1 MGLKVTETEEATLSL
16 NLSAEEGLFLLRLLK
31 SSKDD
36 PRIHG
41 LIGTCFWF
49 HSHSKSEEQCIK
61 ETWTSVEKKLEALK
75 LDGE

>member
-1 MGLKVTETEEATLSL
+1 MTEIKKETLSV
-16 NLSAEEGLFLLRLLK
+16 NLSLSEAMLLLRLLK

-49 HSHSKSEEQCIK
+49 HSHSKSEERDVK
-61 ETWTSVEKKLEALK
+61 NAWTSLEQKLEELK
-75 LDGE
+75 LNGE

>member
-1 MGLKVTETEEATLSL
+1 MAEMTETEKATLSL
-16 NLSAEEGLFLLRLLK
+16 NLSAEEALLLLRLLK

-61 ETWTSVEKKLEALK
+61 DTWTAVEQKLEALK
-75 LDGE
+75 LVGS

>member
-1 MGLKVTETEEATLSL
+1 MAEMTETEKATLSL
-16 NLSAEEGLFLLRLLK
+16 NLSAEEALLLLRLLK

-49 HSHSKSEEQCIK
+49 HSHSKTEEQCIK
-61 ETWTSVEKKLEALK
+61 DTWTAVEKKLEALK
-75 LDGE
+75 LGGS

>member
-1 MGLKVTETEEATLSL
+1 MTQVTETKKATLSL
-16 NLSAEEGLFLLRLLK
+16 NLSPDEGLFLLRLLK

-49 HSHSKSEEQCIK
+49 HSHSKTEEQCIK
-61 ETWTSVEKKLEALK
+61 DTWTSVEQKLEALQ
-75 LDGE
+75 LGSG

>member
-1 MGLKVTETEEATLSL
+1 MGLKVTEIEKPTLSL

-36 PRIHG
+36 PRVHG

-49 HSHSKSEEQCIK
+49 LNHSKGEEQSIK
-61 ETWTSVEKKLEALK
+61 DTWTAVEQKLEALK
-75 LDGE
+75 LGGS